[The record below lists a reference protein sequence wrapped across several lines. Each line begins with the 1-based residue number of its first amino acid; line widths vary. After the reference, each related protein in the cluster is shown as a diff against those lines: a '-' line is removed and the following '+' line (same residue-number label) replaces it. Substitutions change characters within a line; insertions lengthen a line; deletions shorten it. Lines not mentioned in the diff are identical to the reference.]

1 MVQVAADGR
10 FHDVKDNLDLPH
22 VYDRPALFAIARDP
36 RTIFVS
42 WNIDWHSVF
51 EKGMPRD
58 RQVHLRLYRLDGLE
72 KSVAVEAMAAMHY
85 VTISDPLGSYRVGIG
100 YYQPAD
106 VWNSVAMSN
115 EILMPRYE
123 GGETSDMDIAMI
135 PFHVSFQQLVDLF
148 GPASDAAL
156 ATVIARFQER
166 ALSSEEPNGLNP
178 EEKKILNVSLSEIA
192 TARRLF
198 DQADCEKLARRA
210 SVLPCF
216 GSRSPSHGFA
226 PDRDSAGS

>member
-1 MVQVAADGR
+1 
-10 FHDVKDNLDLPH
+10 
-22 VYDRPALFAIARDP
+22 
-36 RTIFVS
+36 
-42 WNIDWHSVF
+42 
-51 EKGMPRD
+51 
-58 RQVHLRLYRLDGLE
+58 
-72 KSVAVEAMAAMHY
+72 MAAMHY

-216 GSRSPSHGFA
+216 GSSSPSHGFA